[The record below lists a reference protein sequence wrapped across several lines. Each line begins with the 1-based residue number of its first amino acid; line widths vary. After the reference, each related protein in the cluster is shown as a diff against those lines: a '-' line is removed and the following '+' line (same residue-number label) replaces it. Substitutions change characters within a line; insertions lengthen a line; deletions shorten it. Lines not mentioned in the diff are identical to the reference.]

1 MFTFVTISYNQE
13 RFIVEHLES
22 IKYQIENF
30 GANQRFEYVLS
41 DDGSSDST
49 IQLAEKWIESNDELF
64 AKVHLL
70 RSNENRGI
78 VQNYLRGTSQIETEA
93 HKVLAGDDLFYRND
107 VFGVIGDYDLVM
119 SPVIKHENAHVTG
132 HMGIDH
138 LIPRKDIR
146 SLESLIR
153 MGNYFNAPGLFMTT
167 ELVRDSGLKN
177 AIARYKWIEDLPTWH
192 YLFTQKNDLR
202 INISKVPYV
211 LYRTSHGISMNKRNA
226 RHSEFDAEQRRMAKD
241 LDLKAFRYPK
251 YVNPYRYY
259 MKYLDLKHRYYD
271 SKWNQEI
278 IEANEIMRREIN
290 EAPDYIN
297 DIRKKAA
304 DFYTSIGRED
314 LYELQLIAKD
324 KN

>member
-93 HKVLAGDDLFYRND
+93 HKVLAGDDLYYRND

-226 RHSEFDAEQRRMAKD
+226 RHSEFDAERRRMAKD
-241 LDLKAFRYPK
+241 LDLKVFRYPK